1 MLYVPGQ
8 GFKPHKDGG
17 EMQHARSGRGDH
29 SSEAAP
35 STARDLSLITMQLYL
50 HDMPSQ
56 IGGATRFLVP
66 AKERSKHPN
75 VGYQPR
81 AGNVLLFTQE
91 LLHEGAVVTAGRKFT
106 MRSEVMYAG
115 HHVPADE
122 DE

>member
-1 MLYVPGQ
+1 
-8 GFKPHKDGG
+8 
-17 EMQHARSGRGDH
+17 MQHARSGRGDH
-29 SSEAAP
+29 PSEAAP

-50 HDMPSQ
+50 HDMPSR

-66 AKERSKHPN
+66 AKERSKHPD

-81 AGNVLLFTQE
+81 AGSVLLFTQE